1 MDFTGFTKYCSS
13 FIQNRN
19 TFQRSLK
26 GNFRRQEHQ
35 CQSRLTG
42 SWVVEAEVPGGAS
55 QAAVDASLYAAHLR
69 RARWSQTGLGRAL
82 GYDLH
87 AILREEKVGAVI

>member
-1 MDFTGFTKYCSS
+1 M
-13 FIQNRN
+13 
-19 TFQRSLK
+19 
-26 GNFRRQEHQ
+26 
-35 CQSRLTG
+35 
-42 SWVVEAEVPGGAS
+42 EAEVPGGAS

-87 AILREEKVGAVI
+87 AILRKEKVGAVI